1 MLLRPALR
9 PLARSALSRPA
20 PLPFS
25 TLSAAAQCIS
35 VTHAATLRSLI
46 KRPLSGTPLGRSRGI
61 SASAAPNSIA
71 ATATAQPNPPFLE
84 AKAFLKETQITTL
97 PNGLRIASQEAPGH
111 FVAVGV
117 YVDAGTR
124 YEGDELGGCSHVLD
138 RTSFKSTKK
147 YTTEQLV
154 QQLESLGGNVVAHS
168 SREAIM
174 YQGAVFRHDLDKM
187 VQIFGQVVRHPLLNP
202 EEMDDTRQTTLY
214 EIQDLSQRP
223 DMMLPE
229 YVHATAFRSKTNG
242 TPDTLGRPL
251 LCSIEKLEKLS
262 PDLLHKYRD
271 IWYTPERIV
280 VAGIGM
286 DHQMLVDLAK
296 REFGDMASATPEVTK
311 IQKELTKPAEYVG
324 GIEIIDT
331 KDEPPSPN
339 PDDRPLTHIY
349 IAFEALSMSDPDI
362 YALATLT
369 SLMGGG
375 GSFSAGG
382 PGKGMY
388 TRLYTQVLNRYHW
401 VESCN
406 MVNFSYLDT
415 GLFGIQAAVPP
426 SPEAHAQIIPILC
439 DQLLRMTTEIGREEL
454 SRAKNQLKS
463 SLLMSLE
470 SKVVEL
476 EDIGRQVMVHGKRLG
491 VTEMCDR
498 IEALTAEDLKRV
510 ARRVILGHDVQ
521 SPLDYNDPAQKHWT
535 RTGDG
540 RATVVVQGPIFENDA
555 MLQMEKH
562 LRDWRMGKVNN
573 LDRPAPQQAGR
584 KWGLGRFKL

>member
-1 MLLRPALR
+1 MAKVSEAIPVFRG
-9 PLARSALSRPA
+9 A
-20 PLPFS
+20 PP
-25 TLSAAAQCIS
+25 TLDPS
-35 VTHAATLRSLI
+35 
-46 KRPLSGTPLGRSRGI
+46 
-61 SASAAPNSIA
+61 
-71 ATATAQPNPPFLE
+71 
-84 AKAFLKETQITTL
+84 KETKITTL
-97 PNGLRIASQEAPGH
+97 PNGLKIASQDAPGH

-124 YEGDELGGCSHVLD
+124 YEGDEMAGCSHVLD
-138 RTSFKSTKK
+138 RTAFKSTEK

-168 SREAIM
+168 SRESIM
-174 YQGAVFRHDLDKM
+174 YQAAVFRHDLDKM
-187 VQIFGQVVRHPLLNP
+187 VEIFGQVVRRPRLNP

-229 YVHATAFRSKTNG
+229 YVHGVAFRKPDG

-251 LCSIEKLEKLS
+251 LCPVEKLETLS
-262 PDLLHKYRD
+262 ADLLHRYRD
-271 IWYTPERIV
+271 LWYTPERIV

-286 DHQMLVDLAK
+286 DHAMLVDLAT
-296 REFGDMASATPEVTK
+296 REFGDMASATPETVK
-311 IQKELTKPAEYVG
+311 RQKELSQPAQYVG
-324 GIEIIDT
+324 GIELIDT
-331 KDEPPSPN
+331 TDLPPSPN
-339 PDDRPLTHIY
+339 PDDRPLTHVY
-349 IAFEALSMSDPDI
+349 IAFEALSMADPDI
-362 YALATLT
+362 YALATLG

-401 VESCN
+401 VENCS
-406 MVNFSYLDT
+406 MVNFSYLDA

-439 DQLLRMTTEIGREEL
+439 DQLLRMTTEITETEL

-476 EDIGRQVMVHGKRLG
+476 EDVGRQVMIHGKRLG
-491 VTEMCDR
+491 VQAMCER
-498 IEALTAEDLKRV
+498 IEDLTAEDLKRV
-510 ARRVILGHDVQ
+510 ARRVVLGDDSP
-521 SPLDYNDPAQKHWT
+521 SPLDYGDAAQKPWT

-540 RATVVVQGPIFENDA
+540 RATVVVQGPLFEKDA
-555 MLQMEKH
+555 FHDMEKH
-562 LRDWRMGKVNN
+562 LRDWRMGKPNN
-573 LDRPAPQQAGR
+573 LDGGSSEIKSKTTTAGGGGR
-584 KWGLGRFKL
+584 KWRFKL

>member
-1 MLLRPALR
+1 MQDPSPTR
-9 PLARSALSRPA
+9 
-20 PLPFS
+20 
-25 TLSAAAQCIS
+25 
-35 VTHAATLRSLI
+35 
-46 KRPLSGTPLGRSRGI
+46 
-61 SASAAPNSIA
+61 
-71 ATATAQPNPPFLE
+71 
-84 AKAFLKETQITTL
+84 ITTL

-111 FVAVGV
+111 FVAVGI

-124 YEGDELGGCSHVLD
+124 YETDRTSGCSHVLD
-138 RTSFKSTKK
+138 RSSFKSTKDF
-147 YTTEQLV
+147 TTEQLV

-174 YQGAVFRHDLDKM
+174 YQAAVFRHDLEKM
-187 VQIFGQVVRHPLLNP
+187 MQIYGQVVRHPLLLP
-202 EEMDDTRQTTLY
+202 QEMDDTRSTTLY
-214 EIQDLSQRP
+214 EIQDLSMRP
-223 DMMLPE
+223 DMTLPE
-229 YVHATAFRSKTNG
+229 ILHAVAFRNSDG
-242 TPDTLGRPL
+242 TPSTLGRPL
-251 LCSIEKLEKLS
+251 LCPIENLEAMT
-262 PDLLHKYRD
+262 PELLREYRST
-271 IWYTPERIV
+271 WYTPDRMV

-286 DHQMLVDLAK
+286 DHQMLVDLAT
-296 REFGDMASATPEVTK
+296 REFGDMSPATPD
-311 IQKELTKPAEYVG
+311 IIALQQQQTKPAHYSG
-324 GIEIIDT
+324 GIELIDA
-331 KDEPPSPN
+331 KDLPPSPN
-339 PDDRPLTHIY
+339 PDDRPLTHVY

-406 MVNFSYLDT
+406 MINFSYLDT

-426 SPEAHAQIIPILC
+426 SPEAHEHIIPILC
-439 DQLLRMTTEIGREEL
+439 DQLLRMTTEIGGDEL

-476 EDIGRQVMVHGKRLG
+476 EDVGRQVMVHGKRLS
-491 VTEMCDR
+491 VSEMCKR
-498 IEALTAEDLKRV
+498 IEMLTAEDLKRV
-510 ARRVILGHDVQ
+510 ARRVVLGDDTP
-521 SPLDYNDPAQKHWT
+521 SPLDFGDEAQKPWK

-540 RATVVVQGPIFENDA
+540 NATVLVQGPIFEKDA
-555 MLQMEKH
+555 FLDMEQH
-562 LRDWRMGKVNN
+562 LAAWRIGRKN
-573 LDRPAPQQAGR
+573 QGGR